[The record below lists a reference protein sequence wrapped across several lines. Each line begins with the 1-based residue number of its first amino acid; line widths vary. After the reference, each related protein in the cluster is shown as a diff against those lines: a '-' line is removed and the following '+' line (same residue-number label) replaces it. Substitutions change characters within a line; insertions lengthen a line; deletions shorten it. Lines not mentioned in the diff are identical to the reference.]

1 MRSKVMLVITGIFED
16 GRFIPDEP
24 INIPEKRKVVVTIEE
39 KITEKEQNTAIRN
52 KAFISFMQ
60 YKGILPE
67 DFDYKSELSDY
78 RDERHGHIA

>member
-1 MRSKVMLVITGIFED
+1 MLVITGIFED

-24 INIPEKRKVVVTIEE
+24 VSIPQKKKVVVTIEE

-52 KAFISFMQ
+52 EAFKSFMQ

-67 DFDYKSELSDY
+67 NIDYKKELEDY
-78 RDERHGHIA
+78 RDERHGNIA